1 LTDGLNGHKAA
12 LLSAN
17 LVSRHK
23 ERFLPR
29 HTKNAAGPF
38 YVVNTECMT
47 CGYPHALA
55 PDLMEWERDSEGHE
69 CHCYF
74 KRQPG
79 SSQEI
84 EQAVNAI
91 NGSCCGALAIPVRTP
106 RSSNVFHDRQRV
118 ALLANLFWNNNS
130 PLFSVDI
137 PSIV

>member
-1 LTDGLNGHKAA
+1 MKISWPWRRNKTLSLFDGWLEWPQGRSSVGKPRLAPQREVPDKAHA
-12 LLSAN
+12 
-17 LVSRHK
+17 
-23 ERFLPR
+23 
-29 HTKNAAGPF
+29 KNAAGPF

-55 PDLMEWERDSEGHE
+55 PDLMEWEKDSEGHE

-91 NGSCCGALAIPVRTP
+91 NGSCCGALRYSGSDPEIIKRI
-106 RSSNVFHDRQRV
+106 S
-118 ALLANLFWNNNS
+118 
-130 PLFSVDI
+130 
-137 PSIV
+137 